1 MEPAATPPIPPD
13 DPQRGTESVKGASAR
28 PNVDPVVGITPR
40 PSRWLARLVSAAG
53 PLLALLLVVGFFAVA
68 DAFQGNAGKFLTDGS
83 VRLVG
88 VQSVKVAI
96 AALGMT
102 MIIIAGG
109 IDLSAGTAAALAGCV
124 AAYALKK
131 GFNIHGAI
139 ALAILSGALCGLLN
153 GALVSMLRLVPFII
167 TLGTMTIF
175 EGFGKMIAE
184 DGGTI
189 RPPTGSIPEWVDRMV
204 TQFPEPLWIAWPLLP
219 NFGWGVWMTLV
230 LAILVALLLYQTVFG
245 RHLFAIGS
253 SEPTARLCGVA
264 VTRTKLAVYTLAGA
278 LIGLAGVVD
287 LARLG
292 KGDAMAG
299 RGMELEI
306 IAAVVIGGGSLSGG
320 RGSVFGTLC
329 GVLIVRVINLGTTAL
344 GLENQVEN
352 VLLGIIIITAV
363 AVDRLRQQRLNPA
376 GRTSS
381 D

>member
-1 MEPAATPPIPPD
+1 MEPDANPRPASGNPPPD
-13 DPQRGTESVKGASAR
+13 NPPPAGAGL
-28 PNVDPVVGITPR
+28 PVSIDRSP
-40 PSRWLARLVSAAG
+40 RWLARLVSAAG
-53 PLLALLLVVGFFAVA
+53 PLLALLLVVGFFAIA
-68 DAFQGNAGKFLTDGS
+68 DAMQGNAGKFLSDGS

-109 IDLSAGTAAALAGCV
+109 IDLSAGTAAALSGCV
-124 AAYALKK
+124 AAYALKQ
-131 GFNIHGAI
+131 GFGIHSAI
-139 ALAILSGALCGLLN
+139 GLAILSGALCGLLN
-153 GALVSMLRLVPFII
+153 GTLISLLKLVPFII

-175 EGFGKMIAE
+175 EGLGKMIAE

-189 RPPTGSIPEWVDRMV
+189 RPPTGSIPEWIDRMV
-204 TQFPEPLWIAWPLLP
+204 TQFPDPLWIAWPLLP
-219 NFGWGVWMTLV
+219 NFGWGVWMALF
-230 LAILVALLLYQTVFG
+230 LAVLVALLLYQTVFG

-264 VTRTKLAVYTLAGA
+264 VTRTKLGVYTLAGA
-278 LIGLAGVVD
+278 LVGLAGVVD

-299 RGMELEI
+299 RGLELEI

-352 VLLGIIIITAV
+352 VLLGVIIITAV
-363 AVDRLRQQRLNPA
+363 AVDRFRQQRLNPT
-376 GRTSS
+376 GRASPS
-381 D
+381 